1 MEALAQLTVSQIAE
15 MSATPGQLTTPA
27 QVNTVMGHIPNQQL
41 SAFFDD
47 FSPAIEVSF
56 VLNTNFN
63 SCNVEDITFF
73 TYPLNAFTRRKTI
86 VHQ

>member
-15 MSATPGQLTTPA
+15 MSATPGQLTTPS
-27 QVNTVMGHIPNQQL
+27 QVNTVMEHIPNRHL

-56 VLNTNFN
+56 VLNTNF
-63 SCNVEDITFF
+63 
-73 TYPLNAFTRRKTI
+73 K
-86 VHQ
+86 